1 MNKYLKMLMLK
12 GVKMVKRKEKS
23 QQLIISSF
31 VELIRE
37 KDFNKISMNDIT
49 QHANINRGT
58 IYLNFIDKYD
68 ILDHAIDFIL
78 SATVNQCNLYMAKSE
93 DNEKALREI
102 LYVIDDQYT
111 ILKTL
116 FKRSD
121 LNIVKQTLSK
131 KMRDNMNQENN
142 EITIQFLSSAVVGV
156 IVWWIEAS
164 KPCDIDTLTTEL
176 SVLLEPHSKHL

>member
-1 MNKYLKMLMLK
+1 
-12 GVKMVKRKEKS
+12 
-23 QQLIISSF
+23 
-31 VELIRE
+31 
-37 KDFNKISMNDIT
+37 
-49 QHANINRGT
+49 
-58 IYLNFIDKYD
+58 
-68 ILDHAIDFIL
+68 
-78 SATVNQCNLYMAKSE
+78 MAKSE

-116 FKRSD
+116 FKRSY

-142 EITIQFLSSAVVGV
+142 EITIQFLSSAVVGI

>member
-1 MNKYLKMLMLK
+1 MTNY
-12 GVKMVKRKEKS
+12 
-23 QQLIISSF
+23 LIITALYRF
-31 VELIRE
+31 ICLAYLILCLAIRSR
-37 KDFNKISMNDIT
+37 NKMMHLTFYKRIIST
-49 QHANINRGT
+49 QVICKINT
-58 IYLNFIDKYD
+58 LFYE
-68 ILDHAIDFIL
+68 HAIDFIL
-78 SATVNQCNLYMAKSE
+78 SAAVNQCNLYMAKSE

>member
-1 MNKYLKMLMLK
+1 M
-12 GVKMVKRKEKS
+12 
-23 QQLIISSF
+23 
-31 VELIRE
+31 
-37 KDFNKISMNDIT
+37 
-49 QHANINRGT
+49 
-58 IYLNFIDKYD
+58 
-68 ILDHAIDFIL
+68 
-78 SATVNQCNLYMAKSE
+78 
-93 DNEKALREI
+93 
-102 LYVIDDQYT
+102 
-111 ILKTL
+111 

>member
-1 MNKYLKMLMLK
+1 
-12 GVKMVKRKEKS
+12 
-23 QQLIISSF
+23 
-31 VELIRE
+31 
-37 KDFNKISMNDIT
+37 
-49 QHANINRGT
+49 
-58 IYLNFIDKYD
+58 
-68 ILDHAIDFIL
+68 
-78 SATVNQCNLYMAKSE
+78 MAKSE

-142 EITIQFLSSAVVGV
+142 
-156 IVWWIEAS
+156 
-164 KPCDIDTLTTEL
+164 
-176 SVLLEPHSKHL
+176 